1 MVEWRLF
8 ELCSFNV
15 SFSFIPF
22 DSDGLFCN
30 QFIIIIHCQKPSGK
44 KDSIGVSRVFR
55 LFTGYVRSILRVSGT
70 NGKNKTIWW
79 CSHVSGFIIIWTILW
94 YTVCVYIILVFR
106 HRIGVNFSNT
116 SHPMPGYRRANHL
129 DWRSKEALFVLS
141 AYLCSTLNS
150 CQSLRVASSDNIGE
164 YLMLIFT
171 LIRRYFSMPSWVWSR
186 RRLMLLIK
194 VKYVYPG
201 MYPCLQSCH

>member
-1 MVEWRLF
+1 
-8 ELCSFNV
+8 
-15 SFSFIPF
+15 
-22 DSDGLFCN
+22 
-30 QFIIIIHCQKPSGK
+30 
-44 KDSIGVSRVFR
+44 
-55 LFTGYVRSILRVSGT
+55 
-70 NGKNKTIWW
+70 
-79 CSHVSGFIIIWTILW
+79 
-94 YTVCVYIILVFR
+94 
-106 HRIGVNFSNT
+106 
-116 SHPMPGYRRANHL
+116 MPGYRRANHL
-129 DWRSKEALFVLS
+129 DWRSREALFVLS

-201 MYPCLQSCH
+201 MYPCLQSCHQWDDSRICGRIMYWVASVFSNSLWFQRFLLTNQYSILTIQIITRTLRLKVLVLCVWTSMVCS